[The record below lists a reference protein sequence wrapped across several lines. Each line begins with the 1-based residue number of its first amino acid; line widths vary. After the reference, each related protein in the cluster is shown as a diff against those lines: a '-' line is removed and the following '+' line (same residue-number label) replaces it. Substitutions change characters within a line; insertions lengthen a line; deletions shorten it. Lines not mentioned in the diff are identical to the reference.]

1 MTRRQ
6 QTTRALATLSLAA
19 VALVGGIVFAQDAPP
34 APNPPAPQGGGFGGG
49 GGGRGGGGWTTSRG
63 DAQRT
68 AWVTTDA
75 YISVENLQTPGYFNL
90 EWTVKLTDRAG
101 ERLSEGVTGNTAQLN
116 PAPGD
121 VAGSLNNVYGYEIDY
136 GSRVWSANLGPAPA
150 GPGTAA
156 CPSGLTSGVTRATSL
171 TGGMTGGVLGRSG
184 TPFGSARGT
193 VGEPGQGVPPE
204 ILARG
209 GGFGRRGAAPG
220 AAAPGG
226 AAPAGAARG
235 GAAAGA
241 RGGADPAAGGGAAAR
256 GGGGPGPAFAGGGR
270 GGGSPYVYAVTSDG
284 QLRTVGQQQGKEI
297 ERPVAFL
304 PPNANVGNIILVD
317 DVLYA
322 TTINGCGGVANGVWA
337 IDIGNENAVK
347 SWQSGA
353 SPVGGVSFGTT
364 GTIYVALGDGPAAA
378 GTYANAIVALDRETL
393 TVTDWFTMPGAAFA
407 TMPVVFSMGER
418 EMVAAATTDGRVFL
432 LDASSLGG
440 ANHQVPVA
448 VSSTTSGSAPS
459 ALATWEDE
467 AGTRWILVPTTGAQS
482 GIAAL
487 KVQGNT
493 LTAGWTSATALAS
506 PSAPIV
512 VNGVV
517 FAMNQGSGTT
527 PARLYAFNAMT
538 GQEIWNSG
546 QSITAPSTTPLW
558 SMSGQVHVAT
568 TDGVVYA
575 FAWHQDRRLP

>member
-6 QTTRALATLSLAA
+6 HTMRTLATVSLAA
-19 VALVGGIVFAQDAPP
+19 TALVGGIVLAQDAPP
-34 APNPPAPQGGGFGGG
+34 APNPPAQGGFGG
-49 GGGRGGGGWTTSRG
+49 GGGRGGGGAGWMTSRG

-90 EWTVKLTDRAG
+90 EWTVKLSDRAG

-136 GSRVWSANLGPAPA
+136 GNRVWSANLGPAPTGA
-150 GPGTAA
+150 GTTA
-156 CPSGLTSGVTRATSL
+156 CPTGLTSGVTRSTPL
-171 TGGMTGGVLGRSG
+171 TGGMTGGVAGRSG

-193 VGEPGQGVPPE
+193 VGEPGEGVPPE

-209 GGFGRRGAAPG
+209 GGFGRRGAAP
-220 AAAPGG
+220 APGAPG
-226 AAPAGAARG
+226 APARG
-235 GAAAGA
+235 GAAAPARGAVEAPA
-241 RGGADPAAGGGAAAR
+241 RGGAAPAR
-256 GGGGPGPAFAGGGR
+256 RGGGPGFIGR

-297 ERPVAFL
+297 ERPASFL
-304 PPNANVGNIILVD
+304 PANANVGNIILVD

-322 TTINGCGGVANGVWA
+322 TTINNCGGVANGVWA
-337 IDIGNENAVK
+337 IDIGNGNAVR

-364 GTIYVALGDGPAAA
+364 GTIYVALGDGAAGA
-378 GTYANAIVALDRETL
+378 GTYANAVVALDRETL
-393 TVTDWFTMPGAAFA
+393 TVTDWFTMPGASFA
-407 TMPVVFSMGER
+407 TMPVVFSVGER

-432 LDASSLGG
+432 LDATSLGG

-448 VSSTTSGSAPS
+448 VSATTSTSAPS
-459 ALATWEDE
+459 ALATWEDGT
-467 AGTRWILVPTTGAQS
+467 GTRWILLPTTGARG
-482 GIAAL
+482 GITAL
-487 KVQGNT
+487 RVQGNA
-493 LTAGWTSATALAS
+493 LAEGWTSSTTLAS

-527 PARLYAFNAMT
+527 PARLYALNGMT

-546 QSITAPSTTPLW
+546 QSITAPSATPLW
-558 SMSGQVHVAT
+558 SMSGQVHVAA

-575 FAWHQDRRLP
+575 FAYHQDRRLP